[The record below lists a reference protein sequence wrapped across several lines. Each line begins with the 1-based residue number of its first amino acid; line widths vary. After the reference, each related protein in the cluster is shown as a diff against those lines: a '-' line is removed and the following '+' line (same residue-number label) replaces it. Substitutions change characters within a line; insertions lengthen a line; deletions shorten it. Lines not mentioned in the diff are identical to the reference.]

1 MANKALRQRNIIR
14 YIHIITAI
22 LLVAF
27 VYSNSLSENL
37 IFRQILQ
44 FIIIPLV
51 TLSGIWLWKGHQ
63 IKRTFR
69 KSN

>member
-1 MANKALRQRNIIR
+1 MENKTLRQRNIIR
-14 YIHIITAI
+14 YIHISTSV

-27 VYSNSLSENL
+27 AYSNSLSENL

-44 FIIIPLV
+44 FIIIPLA
-51 TLSGIWLWKGHQ
+51 TLSGIWLWKGHY
-63 IKRTFR
+63 IKKILK